1 MEYDERWTMEY
12 FVVDDYSATVCC
24 ANELP
29 TTIKK
34 RPQMCIINTDTC
46 DQPGTH
52 LITFHF
58 PQEASLEFFDS
69 ARNTPAIYH
78 RGFLSVLLANGPN
91 FLYTPDRLQPTET
104 NTCGLYA
111 IYFVVRR
118 YRNVSM
124 KYVLAVFSTQHL
136 EVNDRIESERKDIEQ
151 RIVME
156 NENGSER
163 WNVMGNRLP
172 KSDIVYFRQM
182 IVSMSSSS
190 SPSSTCHFR
199 TERTIYG

>member
-1 MEYDERWTMEY
+1 MRPTGHALDHLSLSSRSIVGILRFRGKHTRNIPPGLPKRVTSQWTQFSVYTGQTTTRRDE
-12 FVVDDYSATVCC
+12 
-24 ANELP
+24 
-29 TTIKK
+29 
-34 RPQMCIINTDTC
+34 
-46 DQPGTH
+46 H
-52 LITFHF
+52 
-58 PQEASLEFFDS
+58 
-69 ARNTPAIYH
+69 
-78 RGFLSVLLANGPN
+78 
-91 FLYTPDRLQPTET
+91 
-104 NTCGLYA
+104 A

-124 KYVLAVFSTQHL
+124 KYVLAVFSTQQL
-136 EVNDRIESERKDIEQ
+136 VVNDRMESERKDIEQ

-172 KSDIVYFRQM
+172 KSEIVYFCQM